1 MTDFMNLKI
10 KLTQSFGSVHRDR
23 IRVHV
28 LVSVHTC
35 MSIYICSVFLK
46 KMPASNIDFSMWNR
60 TMHYL
65 LDWLVAGVEEQSF
78 FLVWQAPD
86 ALQIYVR
93 QASINGQNQGRATYL
108 AIELTKFTHSRVL
121 YEVAIST
128 LLFKSFLCSVY
139 VVFSSFALCGPYQ
152 QWTKTLLLAML
163 VRAWSKTK
171 FDLSWKKNCDAIGLG
186 WKLSYA

>member
-1 MTDFMNLKI
+1 
-10 KLTQSFGSVHRDR
+10 
-23 IRVHV
+23 
-28 LVSVHTC
+28 
-35 MSIYICSVFLK
+35 
-46 KMPASNIDFSMWNR
+46 MPASNIDFSMWNR

-171 FDLSWKKNCDAIGLG
+171 FDLSWKKKLWCDRVGLEAELRITST
-186 WKLSYA
+186 KSSIVLTPYLYAHNDLGRVF